1 MLVIFLVQYS
11 ICPAVPVSL
20 SFQQHKYSIKYNAII
35 IVYSHPVLCWTLQ
48 SHSNTGYQKHKF
60 TYKDL

>member
-1 MLVIFLVQYS
+1 MLVVFLVQYMYCSAS
-11 ICPAVPVSL
+11 ITIISAT
-20 SFQQHKYSIKYNAII
+20 QIKYKAVI